1 MTISSLKYAEKWR
14 SVSASPARS
23 RSMYARSKECRSTS
37 ALLEV
42 NGKTTITSPAFDAY
56 RFVSRPASCRT
67 VLACGVGSRARAKWQ
82 PPRAVATVLDDE
94 HGGLFGDEESLF
106 AVLIGRAWLRRP
118 RCDRPLAAV

>member
-56 RFVSRPASCRT
+56 RFVSTPAACRT
-67 VLACGVGSRARAKWQ
+67 VMACGVGSRARSKWQ
-82 PPRAVATVLDDE
+82 PPRAVTTVLDDE
-94 HGGLFGDEESLF
+94 PDGLLRDEEFLFGL
-106 AVLIGRAWLRRP
+106 LIRRSSRRP
-118 RCDRPLAAV
+118 